1 MSADIDTLQQQMME
15 LQTQLAFQEDAVS
28 SLDAAL
34 AQQQQEIL
42 LLRRQVELLRQR
54 QQENE
59 ATHDASSHAGAPHAA
74 LDEKPPHY

>member
-1 MSADIDTLQQQMME
+1 MSADIDTLKQQMME
-15 LQTQLAFQEDAVS
+15 LQSQLAFQEDALG

-42 LLRRQVELLRQR
+42 QLRRQVQLLRIR
-54 QQENE
+54 QQEQENHQE
-59 ATHDASSHAGAPHAA
+59 AGAASAP

>member
-15 LQTQLAFQEDAVS
+15 LQSQLAFQEDAVS

-34 AQQQQEIL
+34 ALQQQEIM

-54 QQENE
+54 QQDNE
-59 ATHDASSHAGAPHAA
+59 AANEAGIATAP